1 MHRIRSIGTE
11 EKEKEK
17 EKEKLIQ
24 HSNYK
29 FDPHSFQKKKKF
41 DPYSQEKTN

>member
-1 MHRIRSIGTE
+1 MHARTQLLISQ
-11 EKEKEK
+11 K

-29 FDPHSFQKKKKF
+29 FDSH
-41 DPYSQEKTN
+41 SQEKTN